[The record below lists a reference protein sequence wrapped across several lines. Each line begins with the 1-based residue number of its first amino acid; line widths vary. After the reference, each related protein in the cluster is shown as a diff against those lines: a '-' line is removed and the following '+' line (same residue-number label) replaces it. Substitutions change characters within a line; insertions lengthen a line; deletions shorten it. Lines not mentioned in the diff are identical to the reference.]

1 MSVRITAER
10 MMVVTVIA
18 AVMTIGVMAVGMV
31 FLAVVAVGVPVA
43 VEMTSGLMAVDR
55 SDGCG
60 VIGEGLIAVMTLA
73 MQGDWEHWP
82 HRQRDGPTSGFG
94 TLVSEIK
101 GLSRLYVRLTGR
113 RTGNGCHEMAG

>member
-1 MSVRITAER
+1 
-10 MMVVTVIA
+10 MVVTVIA
-18 AVMTIGVMAVGMV
+18 AVMTTIGVMAVGMV

-43 VEMTSGLMAVDR
+43 VETTSGLMAIDR
-55 SDGCG
+55 SDGNG

-82 HRQRDGPTSGFG
+82 HRQGDGPTSGFR

-101 GLSRLYVRLTGR
+101 GLSRPYVRLTG
-113 RTGNGCHEMAG
+113 